1 MQKWFIVIA
10 LFFFI
15 ACKDKTKDK
24 TFEVKGRITNNPAKM
39 IYLEEIPVATM
50 QRMLLDSALL
60 DKDGNYKL
68 EAKTGE
74 ASVFN
79 LRLDQ
84 NTYPLAAMV
93 NDASRITVNASFN
106 PANNQFAESYEVKG
120 SAGSQEMKDFMF
132 GFNSKLQSVF
142 YMESRADSLR
152 KTGAADS
159 VLAGLENERTTT
171 AAEIKKLTMDFIAR
185 YSNPAVTAFEVGY
198 FQSTANNPAFKL
210 TPLTDEEV
218 AAVFSQLAVK
228 FPDHQG
234 IAAVKRSLDAQI
246 QNTPVRIGKP
256 APEFSLPGVD
266 GNEIALSSFRG
277 KYLLVDFWASWC
289 KPCRYE
295 NPNLVRVFNKY
306 KDKNFTILGV
316 SLDQPGKKEDW
327 LNAIRED
334 GLTWTHVSDLMFWQ
348 SPVVPLYRIEGIPY
362 NVLLDPEGKV
372 IASGLH
378 GEALDAKL
386 METLK

>member
-142 YMESRADSLR
+142 YMDSRADSLR

-159 VLAGLENERTTT
+159 VLAGLENERTNT
-171 AAEIKKLTMDFIAR
+171 AADIKKLTMDFIAR